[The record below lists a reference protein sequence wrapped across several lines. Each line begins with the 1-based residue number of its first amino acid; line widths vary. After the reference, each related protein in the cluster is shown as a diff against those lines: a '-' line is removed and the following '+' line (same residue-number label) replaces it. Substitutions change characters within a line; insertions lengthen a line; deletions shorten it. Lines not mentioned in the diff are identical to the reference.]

1 VVGDAPRPLAAPRA
15 VIIDM
20 DDTLYPER
28 DFLLSGARA
37 VAQFLAERTETSADA
52 LMCDIDALL
61 AEPEGRTQLFDR
73 LLRRMNLWSAP
84 LSLTLVHVYRTH
96 RPSISACADVPA
108 ALAAL
113 RAAGLRLAL
122 ISDGPATVQRNKFEA
137 LGLAASFDAVV
148 FTDDLPAGHRKPSVV
163 PFQVAANLLAVQ
175 PGECICIAD
184 DASKDFIAP
193 RALGMNT
200 ICVRRRLPHPLQ
212 PSTDFPPG
220 QLAHHTV
227 DDLGAAARWVLSS
240 ASHFQESQP

>member
-1 VVGDAPRPLAAPRA
+1 VAGDAPRPATAPRA

-37 VAQFLAERTETSADA
+37 VARFLAERTDSAADEVMR
-52 LMCDIDALL
+52 LIDALL
-61 AEPEGRTQLFDR
+61 AEPEGRAQLFDR

-96 RPSISACADVPA
+96 RPSIQACADVAPA
-108 ALAAL
+108 LTAL
-113 RAAGLRLAL
+113 RSAGLRLAL
-122 ISDGPATVQRNKFEA
+122 LSDGPATVQRNKFEA
-137 LGLAASFDAVV
+137 LGVGALFDAVV
-148 FTDDLPAGHRKPSVV
+148 FTDDLPAGNRKPSLV

-175 PGECICIAD
+175 PNECVCVAD

-193 RALGMNT
+193 RALGMST
-200 ICVRRRLPHPLQ
+200 VCVRRRLPHPLQ
-212 PSTDFPPG
+212 PSTDFPQG

-227 DDLGAAARWVLSS
+227 HDLEAAARWVLSS
-240 ASHFQESQP
+240 ASPL